1 MNTKTTDFDSV
12 ALRLASPE
20 DILGWSFGEV
30 TKAETINYR
39 TQRAEREGLFDERIF
54 GPEKDFECY
63 CGKYRRIRYKGIV
76 CEKCGVEV
84 TRSIVRRERM
94 GHIDLAAPVAHIW
107 FLRGIP
113 SRIGM
118 ILNMSIANLEKVIYF
133 AGYIITKVNKD
144 EKAEIAQALKKEY
157 KIKLKKLTEK
167 KDKADL
173 KAALSSAEKE
183 LTSLSL
189 HKVLDEGEYRRLSLK
204 YGEVFEASSGAES
217 LREIFKKVDL
227 GELSARLQKE
237 FDNATPINRKKLLK
251 RITFVKLMHKSNIRP
266 EWMFMTVLPVI
277 PPALRPMVQLDGGRH
292 ATSDVND
299 LYRRVLNRN
308 NRLKKLLDLNAPD
321 IIVRNEKRMLQE
333 SVDALIDNS
342 IRRSQGAAVSQWQ
355 KRPLRSLA
363 DMLRG
368 KQGRFR
374 QNLLGKRVD
383 YSGRSVIVVGPELKL
398 DQCGLPKHMALEL
411 FRPFVISQ
419 LIKREL
425 AYNIRGANRLID
437 EKTDDVWEILEN
449 VIKDKHVLLNRAP
462 TLHRLGIQA
471 FRPVLIDGKAI
482 QVHPLVCSAFNA
494 DFDGDQMAV
503 HVPLSEEAQEEAR
516 EIMSASKNLLIPRTG
531 APVVNPS
538 QDIVLGCYFMTRTRE
553 GADGEGK
560 YFSSPNEAIAAYDFG
575 FVDLQAVVKVRVGD
589 SEKYKSFKEDIIE
602 TSVGRLLFNSILPS
616 EFGYVNDEF
625 GKKRLAQ
632 IIQELIRELGVDAV
646 PPILDKI
653 KSFGYEYS
661 TKSGISWGMADVIE
675 PEEKGDILKEAEK
688 EEEEVYGLY
697 NEGLLTEDERYQK
710 SISIWQEAKQKVY
723 DLVPETLDKFG
734 PVYSMVTSAARG
746 SWSQVNQL
754 AALKGLVVNP
764 AGKIIDFPIKS
775 SYKKGLNILEYF
787 MSTHGARKGTA
798 DTALKTAKAGY
809 LTRRLVDV
817 AQDIVVTEKK
827 CSCKKGIVIT
837 RPEEE
842 AFGGGLADK
851 IKGRVLSKPAGK
863 FKTGH
868 LLSAK
873 DAKGI
878 ENSSEK
884 EVHVHSPLTCESSF
898 GVCQRCYGY
907 DLAVSQLVKPGEA
920 VGVVA
925 AQAIGE
931 PGTQLTMRTFH
942 IGGVAA
948 KGGDITLGL
957 PRVDELFEMRNPAN
971 SAVIAEFDGTI
982 VDIRDDKVE
991 DVETGDKIVEILP
1004 TLEAKAKIKTTKK
1017 TKKTTKKETET
1028 KEYTIPFGKRL
1039 LVKKGEEVKAGD
1051 PLSDGPI
1058 EVKKLFKVAGK
1069 EIAQNY
1075 ILREV
1080 GKVYDIQGVSINNK
1094 HLEIVVR
1101 KMFSRFKVRTTGDT
1115 ELSEGKI
1122 MERGFFAEANKQVK
1136 EIGGEEAKAEQLLMG
1151 ITKVSLSTESFLS
1164 SASFQDT
1171 ARVLIT
1177 SATEG
1182 RKDMLNS
1189 IKENVII
1196 GRLIPAG
1203 TGYRKDL
1210 ESLKG
1215 KIRPDESAE
1224 RNQTGKDEKNSGK
1237 DKKETSEEK
1246 AED

>member
-12 ALRLASPE
+12 ALKLASPE

-94 GHIDLAAPVAHIW
+94 GHIALAAPVAHIW

-118 ILNMSIANLEKVIYF
+118 ILDMTIANLEKVIYF
-133 AGYIITKVNKD
+133 AGYIITKVND
-144 EKAEIAQALKKEY
+144 EEKNEIAQALKKEY
-157 KIKLKKLTEK
+157 KLKSKRLTSK
-167 KDKADL
+167 KEKADL
-173 KAALSSAEKE
+173 KTALMNAEKE
-183 LTSLSL
+183 LASLSL
-189 HKVLDEGEYRRLSLK
+189 HKVLDEGEYRKLSLK
-204 YGEVFEASSGAES
+204 YGEVFEASSGAEV
-217 LREIFKKVDL
+217 LREIFKKIDL
-227 GELSARLQKE
+227 GELSKKLEKE
-237 FDNATPINRKKLLK
+237 YENATAVNRKKLLK

-266 EWMFMTVLPVI
+266 EWMFLNVLPVI

-333 SVDALIDNS
+333 SVDALVDNS

-398 DQCGLPKHMALEL
+398 HQCGLPKHMALEL
-411 FRPFVISQ
+411 FRPFVISK
-419 LIKREL
+419 LIKKEL

-449 VIKDKHVLLNRAP
+449 VIKDKYVLLNRAP

-471 FRPVLIDGKAI
+471 FKPILIDGKALQI
-482 QVHPLVCSAFNA
+482 HPLVCSAFNA

-503 HVPLSEEAQEEAR
+503 HVPLGKEAQEEAK
-516 EIMSASKNLLIPRTG
+516 EIMASTKNLLIPRTG
-531 APVVNPS
+531 EPVVNPS
-538 QDIVLGCYFMTRTRE
+538 QDIVLGCYFMTRIRK
-553 GADGEGK
+553 GAKGEGK
-560 YFSSPNEAIAAYDFG
+560 YFSNPNEAITAYDFG
-575 FVDLQAVVKVRVGD
+575 FIDLQAPIKVLVG
-589 SEKYKSFKEDIIE
+589 SSGKYKSFKEEIIE

-616 EFGYVNDEF
+616 EFGYVNEEF
-625 GKKRLAQ
+625 GKKRLAK
-632 IIQELIRELGVDAV
+632 IIQELIRELGVDSV
-646 PPILDKI
+646 PPILDNI
-653 KSFGYEYS
+653 KTFGYKYS
-661 TKSGISWGMADVIE
+661 TKSGFSWGMKDVVE
-675 PEEKGDILKEAEK
+675 PKEK
-688 EEEEVYGLY
+688 EEIIKEADDQEKEVYDLY
-697 NEGLLTEDERYQK
+697 NEGLLTENERYQK
-710 SISIWQEAKQKVY
+710 SISIWQEAKTKVY
-723 DLVPETLDKFG
+723 DMVPKTLDQFG
-734 PVYSMVTSAARG
+734 PVFSMVTSAARG
-746 SWSQVNQL
+746 SWGQVNQL
-754 AALKGLVVNP
+754 AAMKGLVVNP
-764 AGKIIDFPIKS
+764 AGRIIDFPIKS
-775 SYKKGLNILEYF
+775 SYKKGLNVLEYF
-787 MSTHGARKGTA
+787 ISTHGARKGTA

-817 AQDIVVTEKK
+817 AQDIVITEDN
-827 CSCKKGIVIT
+827 CKGKNSILIK
-837 RPEEE
+837 RSEEE
-842 AFGGGLADK
+842 AFGEKFVAR
-851 IKGRVLSKPAGK
+851 IRGRVLAKSVGK
-863 FKTGH
+863 FKTGR
-868 LLSAK
+868 LLTAQ
-873 DAKGI
+873 DAKEI
-878 ENSSEK
+878 EESKEK
-884 EVHVHSPLTCESSF
+884 EVHVYSPLTCESSF

-907 DLAVSQLVKPGEA
+907 DLGDSKLVKHGEA
-920 VGVVA
+920 VGIVA

-957 PRVDELFEMRNPAN
+957 PRVDELFEMRTPAN
-971 SAVIAEFDGTI
+971 SAIIAEFNGT
-982 VDIRDDKVE
+982 VLDIKE
-991 DVETGDKIVEILP
+991 EKIEEGGEEITTGDKIIEILP
-1004 TLEAKAKIKTTKK
+1004 DLEDKAKVKQDKK
-1017 TKKTTKKETET
+1017 SKSKPKTET
-1028 KEYTIPFGKRL
+1028 KEFTIPFGKRL
-1039 LVKKGEEVKAGD
+1039 FVKKGDKVKAGD

-1058 EVKKLFKVAGK
+1058 EVRKLFKVAGA
-1069 EIAQNY
+1069 EAAQDY
-1075 ILREV
+1075 ILKEV
-1080 GKVYDIQGVSINNK
+1080 GKVYDIQGVSINSK
-1094 HLEIVVR
+1094 HLEIIVR
-1101 KMFSRFKVRTTGDT
+1101 KMFSRLEVKSTGDT
-1115 ELSEGKI
+1115 SLSEGKI
-1122 MERGFFAEANKQVK
+1122 IEKGIFEEENKKIKKTGGKVAEAK
-1136 EIGGEEAKAEQLLMG
+1136 QLLMG
-1151 ITKVSLSTESFLS
+1151 ITKVSLNTDSFLS

-1182 RKDMLNS
+1182 RKDVLRS
-1189 IKENVII
+1189 LKENVII

-1210 ESLKG
+1210 KNLDG
-1215 KIRPDESAE
+1215 KAKE
-1224 RNQTGKDEKNSGK
+1224 EKNK
-1237 DKKETSEEK
+1237 
-1246 AED
+1246 